1 MKFSNWLRILAVS
14 GCIAATAVS
23 AGAFSC
29 SDFERSGGGPYKETL
44 DALYENMTAGEGSND
59 QLAGSVG
66 IMETV
71 NALGREAALQGTG
84 FSIEDITGDGVPEL
98 LVGSMPGSGES
109 VYAVYTIRNGTPAA
123 VFDGWARNGYYAL
136 GGGRF
141 YYHGSGGAAYSA
153 FGTCHLSYDG
163 SRIEWEDFYFSDIK
177 DSSAGT
183 IGYFHNTTGIWKK
196 AEAEELFISRGRFF
210 EMDETLRTGIR
221 AIGKVPFS
229 EYACG
234 HEAAADGTVQ
244 AHWAEDAL
252 SDYGEYDEFMAET
265 SEYQVRVLFS
275 TQDEVRDF
283 RVLRLVPDLDEEGN
297 MTFFETEL
305 YYAGRLT
312 AERPLV
318 LGMVF
323 HGDTPGYGISY
334 TDGNGRTRRF
344 YIGMSGDDGSLF
356 LGEF

>member
-1 MKFSNWLRILAVS
+1 MKFSKWLRILAVS
-14 GCIAATAVS
+14 GCIAAAAVS

-44 DALYENMTAGEGSND
+44 DALYENLAAGEGSND
-59 QLAGSVG
+59 QLAGSAG

-71 NALGREAALQGTG
+71 HALGREAALQGTG
-84 FSIEDITGDGVPEL
+84 FAIEDITGDGVPEL

-123 VFDGWARNGYYAL
+123 VLDGWARNGYYAL

-196 AEAEELFISRGRFF
+196 AEAEELFISRDRFLKW
-210 EMDETLRTGIR
+210 T
-221 AIGKVPFS
+221 K
-229 EYACG
+229 
-234 HEAAADGTVQ
+234 H
-244 AHWAEDAL
+244 
-252 SDYGEYDEFMAET
+252 YGQE
-265 SEYQVRVLFS
+265 
-275 TQDEVRDF
+275 
-283 RVLRLVPDLDEEGN
+283 
-297 MTFFETEL
+297 
-305 YYAGRLT
+305 
-312 AERPLV
+312 
-318 LGMVF
+318 
-323 HGDTPGYGISY
+323 
-334 TDGNGRTRRF
+334 
-344 YIGMSGDDGSLF
+344 
-356 LGEF
+356 

>member
-1 MKFSNWLRILAVS
+1 M
-14 GCIAATAVS
+14 
-23 AGAFSC
+23 
-29 SDFERSGGGPYKETL
+29 P
-44 DALYENMTAGEGSND
+44 AGEGAND
-59 QLAGSVG
+59 QLAGAVG

-123 VFDGWARNGYYAL
+123 VLDGWARNGYYAL

-196 AEAEELFISRGRFF
+196 AEAEELFISRDRFF

-229 EYACG
+229 EYACS

-244 AHWAEDAL
+244 ARWAEDAL
-252 SDYGEYDEFMAET
+252 SDYGQYDEFMADT
-265 SEYQVRVLFS
+265 SEYQVRILFS
-275 TQDEVRDF
+275 TQDA
-283 RVLRLVPDLDEEGN
+283 
-297 MTFFETEL
+297 FFETEL
-305 YYAGRLT
+305 YYADRLT

-323 HGDTPGYGISY
+323 HGDTSEYGISY

>member
-1 MKFSNWLRILAVS
+1 MKFSKWLRILAVS

-59 QLAGSVG
+59 QLAGSAG

-196 AEAEELFISRGRFF
+196 AEAEELFISRDRFF

-229 EYACG
+229 EYACS

-244 AHWAEDAL
+244 ARWAEDAL

-265 SEYQVRVLFS
+265 SEYQARVLFS
-275 TQDEVRDF
+275 TQDEAF
-283 RVLRLVPDLDEEGN
+283 
-297 MTFFETEL
+297 
-305 YYAGRLT
+305 
-312 AERPLV
+312 
-318 LGMVF
+318 
-323 HGDTPGYGISY
+323 
-334 TDGNGRTRRF
+334 
-344 YIGMSGDDGSLF
+344 GS
-356 LGEF
+356 

>member
-1 MKFSNWLRILAVS
+1 MKFSKWLRILAVS

-177 DSSAGT
+177 DS
-183 IGYFHNTTGIWKK
+183 TTV
-196 AEAEELFISRGRFF
+196 ELII
-210 EMDETLRTGIR
+210 TTH
-221 AIGKVPFS
+221 A
-229 EYACG
+229 
-234 HEAAADGTVQ
+234 
-244 AHWAEDAL
+244 
-252 SDYGEYDEFMAET
+252 
-265 SEYQVRVLFS
+265 
-275 TQDEVRDF
+275 
-283 RVLRLVPDLDEEGN
+283 
-297 MTFFETEL
+297 
-305 YYAGRLT
+305 
-312 AERPLV
+312 
-318 LGMVF
+318 
-323 HGDTPGYGISY
+323 
-334 TDGNGRTRRF
+334 
-344 YIGMSGDDGSLF
+344 
-356 LGEF
+356 

>member
-1 MKFSNWLRILAVS
+1 MKFSKWLRILAVS

-109 VYAVYTIRNGTPAA
+109 VYAVYTIRNGTP
-123 VFDGWARNGYYAL
+123 
-136 GGGRF
+136 
-141 YYHGSGGAAYSA
+141 
-153 FGTCHLSYDG
+153 
-163 SRIEWEDFYFSDIK
+163 
-177 DSSAGT
+177 
-183 IGYFHNTTGIWKK
+183 
-196 AEAEELFISRGRFF
+196 
-210 EMDETLRTGIR
+210 
-221 AIGKVPFS
+221 
-229 EYACG
+229 
-234 HEAAADGTVQ
+234 
-244 AHWAEDAL
+244 
-252 SDYGEYDEFMAET
+252 
-265 SEYQVRVLFS
+265 
-275 TQDEVRDF
+275 
-283 RVLRLVPDLDEEGN
+283 
-297 MTFFETEL
+297 
-305 YYAGRLT
+305 
-312 AERPLV
+312 
-318 LGMVF
+318 
-323 HGDTPGYGISY
+323 GYGISY